1 MAGVED
7 FFASFRANVAGWVRD
22 LRAAGAFLTVLP
34 VPVPVGPRGRKVAK
48 PPASAVRAFPVI
60 GAGVGIIAG
69 ATLMVANDLG
79 LHPMASALV
88 ALAVAAALTGGL
100 HEDGLADTADGLGG
114 GQTAAARL
122 KVMQDSRI
130 GTFGVLAI
138 VFSVAIRAAFLAGF
152 ATPGI
157 AVLALIAA
165 GAASRGAMSAVMAA
179 IPTARRQGL
188 AATFGRPAREDAVT
202 GALLGGALALLCLGP
217 LAGVLAVVLAAVTA
231 FALARL
237 AERHLGGYTGDVL
250 GAVQQACEIAVLL
263 AAVVAIG

>member
-1 MAGVED
+1 MASVED
-7 FFASFRANVAGWVRD
+7 FFTSLRANAIGWGRD
-22 LRAAGAFLTVLP
+22 IRAAGAFLTIFP
-34 VPVPVGPRGRKVAK
+34 VSMPPGPRGKQATK

-69 ATLMVANDLG
+69 AALMVGNDLG

-88 ALAVAAALTGGL
+88 GLAVAAALTGGL

-114 GQTAAARL
+114 GRTAAARL

-130 GTFGVLAI
+130 GTFGALAI
-138 VFSVAIRAAFLAGF
+138 VFSIAIRAAILAGF

-165 GAASRGAMSAVMAA
+165 GAASRGAISAVMAA

-188 AATFGRPAREDAVT
+188 AATFGRPAREDSVT
-202 GALLGGALALLCLGP
+202 AALLGGALALLFLGP
-217 LAGVLAVVLAAVTA
+217 LAGILAVALVAATA
-231 FALARL
+231 FALAHL
-237 AERHLGGYTGDVL
+237 AKRHLGGYTGDVL
-250 GAVQQACEIAVLL
+250 GALQQACEIAVLL
-263 AAVVAIG
+263 AVAAIG

>member
-7 FFASFRANVAGWVRD
+7 FFTRLRANATSWGRD
-22 LRAAGAFLTVLP
+22 LSAAGAFLTILP
-34 VPVPVGPRGRKVAK
+34 VPAPPAPGGRKAAK
-48 PPASAVRAFPVI
+48 PPVSAVRAFPVI
-60 GAGVGIIAG
+60 GTGVGIIAG
-69 ATLMVANDLG
+69 AALMVGSDLG

-114 GQTAAARL
+114 GRTAAARL

-130 GTFGVLAI
+130 GSFGALAI
-138 VFSVAIRAAFLAGF
+138 VFSVAIRAAILAGF

-165 GAASRGAMSAVMAA
+165 GAASRGAMSAVMVA

-188 AATFGRPAREDAVT
+188 AATFGRPAREDSVT
-202 GALLGGALALLCLGP
+202 GALLGGAMALLCLGP
-217 LAGVLAVVLAAVTA
+217 LGGVLAVALAAVTA

-237 AERHLGGYTGDVL
+237 AKRHLGGYTGDVL

-263 AAVVAIG
+263 GAVAIG

>member
-7 FFASFRANVAGWVRD
+7 FFPNLRATVAGWGPD

-34 VPVPVGPRGRKVAK
+34 VPMPVGARGRKVAK

-69 ATLMVANDLG
+69 AALMVGRDLSI
-79 LHPMASALV
+79 HPMAGALI
-88 ALAVAAALTGGL
+88 ALAVAAALTGAL

-130 GTFGVLAI
+130 GSFGVLAI
-138 VFSVAIRAAFLAGF
+138 VFSVAIRAAFLAGM
-152 ATPGI
+152 ATPGV

-165 GAASRGAMSAVMAA
+165 GAASRGAMSAVMVA
-179 IPTARRQGL
+179 IPTARHQGL

-217 LAGVLAVVLAAVTA
+217 LAGILAVALSAATA
-231 FALARL
+231 FAVAGLAK
-237 AERHLGGYTGDVL
+237 RHLGGYTGDVL

-263 AAVVAIG
+263 AVVVIG

>member
-7 FFASFRANVAGWVRD
+7 YFKNVRANATDWGTD
-22 LRAAGAFLTVLP
+22 LRAAGAFLTILP
-34 VPVPVGPRGRKVAK
+34 VPAPPAPRGRKAGR
-48 PPASAVRAFPVI
+48 PLASAVRAFPVI
-60 GAGVGIIAG
+60 GTGVGIVAG
-69 ATLMVANDLG
+69 AALMVGNDLG
-79 LHPMASALV
+79 LHPMAGALV
-88 ALAVAAALTGGL
+88 GLCVAAALTGGL

-114 GQTAAARL
+114 GRTAAARL

-130 GTFGVLAI
+130 GSFGALAL
-138 VFSVAIRAAFLAGF
+138 VFSVAIRAAFLAGL

-165 GAASRGAMSAVMAA
+165 GAASRGAMSAVMVA
-179 IPTARRQGL
+179 IPTARHQGL

-202 GALLGGALALLCLGP
+202 GALLGGAIALLCLGP
-217 LAGVLAVVLAAVTA
+217 LAGVLAVALSAATA

-237 AERHLGGYTGDVL
+237 AKRHLGGYTGDVL

-263 AAVVAIG
+263 AVVAIG